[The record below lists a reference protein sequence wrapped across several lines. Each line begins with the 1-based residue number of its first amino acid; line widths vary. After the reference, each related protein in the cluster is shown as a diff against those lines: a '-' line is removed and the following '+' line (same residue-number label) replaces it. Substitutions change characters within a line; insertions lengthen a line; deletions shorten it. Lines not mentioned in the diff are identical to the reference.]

1 MSIEAQVS
9 QIIVIVVLGEE
20 YVEGILT
27 IPTLSTADSCRLTI
41 IPFLNIAVKSVATVI
56 VVLLA
61 LVPVTAVRREVP
73 QPQPP
78 VAFKVVQVNERFVQ
92 SVISSIAPVLAVP
105 LPSNLPVVILLVN
118 LASTAVFTAFCDG

>member
-1 MSIEAQVS
+1 MNVPLSIEAQVS

-27 IPTLSTADSCRLTI
+27 IPTLSTALSCRLTI
-41 IPFLNIAVKSVATVI
+41 IPFLKIAVKSVATVI

-73 QPQPP
+73 VP
-78 VAFKVVQVNERFVQ
+78 V
-92 SVISSIAPVLAVP
+92 
-105 LPSNLPVVILLVN
+105 
-118 LASTAVFTAFCDG
+118 DH